1 MHLALTKMAGR
12 CVIRGGS
19 PLGIPL
25 WREGTIAELN
35 EDCRGLRAALQH
47 LLAGHHA
54 FLVQENDDVDQPYCC
69 LIDQL
74 ACCCANASP
83 LWPPSAPGVALT
95 GHTDAG

>member
-19 PLGIPL
+19 PLGVPL
-25 WREGTIAELN
+25 ADLN

-47 LLAGHHA
+47 LLAGQHA
-54 FLVQENDDVDQPYCC
+54 FLVQENDDVDKPYRC

-83 LWPPSAPGVALT
+83 LWPPSAPDAALT